1 MRNFQKGFFMRQTL
15 KLCFIT
21 MLFTLLSAF
30 SSLASGSGTG
40 HLDFFD
46 ESGIS
51 GWFYETSRPA
61 ESASFSI
68 RLSNAVTGETVQE
81 IPMTSSLPRPDL
93 EGKTGSG
100 STPGFYTSI
109 NWNSLGDGLYTASI
123 VSGGKTVGNAL
134 SHYSGSKGSETGLPE
149 GVSSVQ
155 SLGSFRITGYCA
167 CRKCSA
173 GWGGRTSSG
182 TMAVSRRTVA
192 VDPKVIPMGSRLLI
206 NGQVYTAEDTGGG
219 VKGNHIDIYCDS
231 HAQAKSLP
239 FQSAQVFLLR

>member
-1 MRNFQKGFFMRQTL
+1 MKQTL
-15 KLCFIT
+15 KLCFLT
-21 MLFTLLSAF
+21 MIVTLLAAF
-30 SSLASGSGTG
+30 SSFASGGSAG

-51 GWFYETSRPA
+51 GWFYETGRP
-61 ESASFSI
+61 EETASFSI
-68 RLSNAVTGETVQE
+68 RLTNAVTGETVQE

-93 EGKTGSG
+93 EGQTGSG

-109 NWNSLGDGLYTASI
+109 DWDSLGGGLYTASI
-123 VSGGKTVGNAL
+123 VSGGKTVGNSL
-134 SHYSGSKGSETGLPE
+134 SHYSGSKNSESGLPE

-155 SLGSFRITGYCA
+155 NLGSFRITGYCA

-182 TMAVSRRTVA
+182 AMAVSRRTVA
-192 VDPKVIPMGSRLLI
+192 VDPRVIPMGSRLLI
-206 NGQVYTAEDTGGG
+206 NGQVYVAEDTGGG
-219 VKGNHIDIYCDS
+219 VKRNHIDIYCDS

-239 FQSAQVFLLR
+239 FQNAQVFLLR

>member
-1 MRNFQKGFFMRQTL
+1 MRQRI
-15 KLCFIT
+15 KLCFT
-21 MLFTLLSAF
+21 ALFFILAVSF
-30 SSLASGSGTG
+30 PSLASEGSSG

-51 GWFYETSRPA
+51 GWFYETGRPG
-61 ESASFSI
+61 ETASFYI
-68 RLSNAVTGETVQE
+68 RLTNAVTGEIVQE
-81 IPMTSSLPRPDL
+81 IPMTSSLSRPDL
-93 EGKTGSG
+93 ESRTGSG

-109 NWNSLGDGLYTASI
+109 DWNALGGGLYTASI
-123 VSGGKTVGNAL
+123 ISGGKTVGNSL
-134 SHYSGSKGSETGLPE
+134 SHYSGSKNSESGLPE

-155 SLGSFRITGYCA
+155 NLGSFRITGYCA

-182 TMAVSRRTVA
+182 AMAVSRRTVA
-192 VDPKVIPMGSRLLI
+192 VDPRVIPMGSRLLI
-206 NGQVYTAEDTGGG
+206 NGQVYVAEDVGGG
-219 VKGNHIDIYCDS
+219 VKGNHVDIYCDS

>member
-1 MRNFQKGFFMRQTL
+1 MRQRI
-15 KLCFIT
+15 KLCFT
-21 MLFTLLSAF
+21 ALFFILAVSF
-30 SSLASGSGTG
+30 PSLASEGSSG

-46 ESGIS
+46 QSGIS
-51 GWFYETSRPA
+51 GWFYETARSA
-61 ESASFSI
+61 EAASFSI
-68 RLSNAVTGETVQE
+68 RLTNAVTGETVQE

-93 EGKTGSG
+93 EGRTGSG
-100 STPGFYTSI
+100 SAPGFYTSI
-109 NWNSLGDGLYTASI
+109 EWDALGGGLYTASLI
-123 VSGGKTVGNAL
+123 SGGKAVGNSL
-134 SHYSGSKGSETGLPE
+134 SHYAGGQNGQSGLPE

-182 TMAVSRRTVA
+182 AMAVSRRTVA
-192 VDPKVIPMGSRLLI
+192 VDPRVIPMGSRLLI
-206 NGQVYTAEDTGGG
+206 NGQVYVAEDTGGG

>member
-1 MRNFQKGFFMRQTL
+1 MRQIL
-15 KLCFIT
+15 KLYFIT
-21 MLFTLLSAF
+21 MIFTLFSAF
-30 SSLASGSGTG
+30 SSLASQGSAG

-51 GWFYETSRPA
+51 GWFYEKARPA
-61 ESASFSI
+61 EAASFSI
-68 RLSNAVTGETVQE
+68 RLTNVVTGETVQE
-81 IPMTSSLPRPDL
+81 IPMTSSLTRPDL
-93 EGKTGSG
+93 EGQTGSG
-100 STPGFYTSI
+100 STPGFYASI
-109 NWNSLGDGLYTASI
+109 DWDSLGGGLYTASI
-123 VSGGKTVGNAL
+123 VSGGKTVGNSL
-134 SHYSGSKGSETGLPE
+134 SHYSGSQNGQSGLPA

-155 SLGSFRITGYCA
+155 NLGSFRITGYCA

-182 TMAVSRRTVA
+182 AMAASRRTVA
-192 VDPKVIPMGSRLLI
+192 VDPRVVPMGSRLLI
-206 NGQVYTAEDTGGG
+206 NGQVYVAEDTGGG